1 MYEAHFGMLERP
13 FSLRPDP
20 NFFYVSKTHRSALTA
35 IEYGIT
41 TDAPIAVIAGE
52 IGCGKTTALR
62 YMISQLPPDIR
73 AVLIAHTPQT
83 FGELLSWIASNLGI
97 PFENRDGVAVF
108 QDIVKVLARG
118 HSAGRRTLLI
128 IDEAQSLSFRALEGV
143 RMLSN
148 VNLEQHP
155 ALQVVLVGQPEL
167 LDKLRSPNLV
177 QLAQRVSIDCFLG
190 PLTRDE
196 TRDYIWHRLRVV
208 GAREDIFDPEACD
221 IVHAHSRGIPRL
233 VNTLCDLSL
242 VYAFAE
248 QRQVVTP
255 DIVWAVVRDRQAV
268 GVIPISDHAT
278 AESRLKK
285 GPDRGRTAGE

>member
-20 NFFYVSKTHRSALTA
+20 AFFYVSKTHRAALTA
-35 IEYGIT
+35 VEYGIT
-41 TDAPIAVIAGE
+41 TDAPIAVIAGD
-52 IGCGKTTALR
+52 IGCGKTTVLR

-83 FGELLSWIASNLGI
+83 FGELLSLIASNLGI
-97 PFENRDGVAVF
+97 EFEGRDGVAVF
-108 QDIVKVLARG
+108 QDIVKALARG
-118 HSAGRRTLLI
+118 HAAGRRTLLV
-128 IDEAQSLSFRALEGV
+128 IDEAQTLSFRALEGV

-155 ALQVVLVGQPEL
+155 ALQIVLVGQPEL
-167 LDKLRSPNLV
+167 LDKLRSPDLV

-190 PLTRDE
+190 PLSRDE
-196 TRDYIWHRLRVV
+196 TRDYIWHRLRIV
-208 GAREDIFDPEACD
+208 GARQEIFDVESCD
-221 IVHAHSRGIPRL
+221 IVHAHSGGIPRL

-242 VYAFAE
+242 VYGFAE
-248 QRQVVTP
+248 QRQVITP

-268 GVIPISDHAT
+268 GVIPISD
-278 AESRLKK
+278 
-285 GPDRGRTAGE
+285 RTAAENRLRSGA

>member
-1 MYEAHFGMLERP
+1 M
-13 FSLRPDP
+13 
-20 NFFYVSKTHRSALTA
+20 SKSHRSALTA

-41 TDAPIAVIAGE
+41 TDAQIAVLAGD
-52 IGCGKTTALR
+52 IGCGKTTVLR

-83 FGELLSWIASNLGI
+83 FGELLSWIASDLGI
-97 PFENRDGVAVF
+97 AFEGRDGVAVF
-108 QDIVKVLARG
+108 QDIVKVLAKG
-118 HSAGRRTLLI
+118 HAAGRRTILI

-155 ALQVVLVGQPEL
+155 ALQLVLVGQPDL
-167 LDKLRSPNLV
+167 LEKLRAPNLV

-190 PLTRDE
+190 PLNRDE
-196 TRDYIWHRLRVV
+196 TRDYIWHRLRTV
-208 GAREDIFDPEACD
+208 GASEEIFDAESCD

-248 QRQVVTP
+248 QRPTVTP

-268 GVIPISDHAT
+268 GVIPISDRNT
-278 AESRLKK
+278 AESRL
-285 GPDRGRTAGE
+285 RSAT

>member
-20 NFFYVSKTHRSALTA
+20 NFFFVSKTHRAALTA
-35 IEYGIT
+35 VEYGVT
-41 TDAPIAVIAGE
+41 TDAPIAVIAGD
-52 IGCGKTTALR
+52 IGCGKTTVLR

-83 FGELLSWIASNLGI
+83 FGELLSWIASNLGV
-97 PFENRDGVAVF
+97 PYENRDGVAVF
-108 QDIVKVLARG
+108 QDIVKVLAKG

-128 IDEAQSLSFRALEGV
+128 IDEAQTLSYRALEGI

-190 PLTRDE
+190 PLNREE
-196 TRDYIWHRLRVV
+196 TRDYIWHRLRTV
-208 GAREDIFDPEACD
+208 GAREDIFEPESCD

-233 VNTLCDLSL
+233 INTLCDLSL
-242 VYAFAE
+242 VYGFAE
-248 QRQVVTP
+248 QRQTITP
-255 DIVWAVVRDRQAV
+255 DIVWSVVRDRQAV
-268 GVIPISDHAT
+268 GVIPISDRAT
-278 AESRLKK
+278 AESRLKSA
-285 GPDRGRTAGE
+285 T

>member
-20 NFFYVSKTHRSALTA
+20 AFFYVSKTHRAALTA
-35 IEYGIT
+35 VEYGIT
-41 TDAPIAVIAGE
+41 TDAPIAVIAGD
-52 IGCGKTTALR
+52 IGCGKTTVLR

-97 PFENRDGVAVF
+97 EFEGRDGVAVF
-108 QDIVKVLARG
+108 QDIVKALARG
-118 HSAGRRTLLI
+118 HAAGQRTLLV
-128 IDEAQSLSFRALEGV
+128 IDEAQTLSFRALEGV

-155 ALQVVLVGQPEL
+155 ALQIVLVGQPEL
-167 LDKLRSPNLV
+167 LDKLRSPDLV

-190 PLTRDE
+190 PLSRDE
-196 TRDYIWHRLRVV
+196 TRDYIWHRLRIV
-208 GAREDIFDPEACD
+208 GARQEIFDVESCD
-221 IVHAHSRGIPRL
+221 IVHAHSGGIPRL

-242 VYAFAE
+242 VYGFAE
-248 QRQVVTP
+248 QRQVITP

-268 GVIPISDHAT
+268 GVIPISD
-278 AESRLKK
+278 
-285 GPDRGRTAGE
+285 RTAAENRLRSGA

>member
-20 NFFYVSKTHRSALTA
+20 NFFFVSKTHRAALTA
-35 IEYGIT
+35 VEYGVT
-41 TDAPIAVIAGE
+41 TDAPIAVIAGD
-52 IGCGKTTALR
+52 IGCGKTTVLR

-97 PFENRDGVAVF
+97 PYENRDGVAVF
-108 QDIVKVLARG
+108 QDIVKVLAKG

-128 IDEAQSLSFRALEGV
+128 IDEAQTLSYRALEGV

-167 LDKLRSPNLV
+167 LDKLRSPNLA

-190 PLTRDE
+190 PLNREE
-196 TRDYIWHRLRVV
+196 TRDYIWHRLRTV
-208 GAREDIFDPEACD
+208 GAREEIFDAESCD

-233 VNTLCDLSL
+233 INTLCDLSL

-248 QRQVVTP
+248 QRPIVTP
-255 DIVWAVVRDRQAV
+255 DIVWSVVRDRQAV
-268 GVIPISDHAT
+268 GVIPISDRAT
-278 AESRLKK
+278 AESRLKSA
-285 GPDRGRTAGE
+285 T